1 MHGWTG
7 WITGHGCEAAHT
19 QATVSALLEW
29 HVAWACEA
37 AEAAQQAAAGGG
49 LPDASAMW
57 LFALA
62 ALLER
67 PLTATTTAALRALLR
82 ACAALAVRLAPAPAS
97 APAHGNTRAAS
108 DAGPVVGAN
117 SRASASDAVAEPA
130 TPPPAAEG
138 VPLGAAQAQGRGA
151 TGGQACSR
159 SAGEGPG
166 AAAGLGG
173 QAGAQT
179 RDLEASASKGA
190 EVLTRTPGTEAACAG
205 ALARV
210 HVLVAIAGAY
220 FRQDEA
226 LAWLSREEYV

>member
-1 MHGWTG
+1 M
-7 WITGHGCEAAHT
+7 
-19 QATVSALLEW
+19 QATVSTLLEW

-37 AEAAQQAAAGGG
+37 AEAAPQAAAGGG
-49 LPDASAMW
+49 LPDASAAW

-67 PLTATTTAALRALLR
+67 PLPATTSAALRALLR
-82 ACAALAVRLAPAPAS
+82 ACAGRAVRLAPAPAS
-97 APAHGNTRAAS
+97 APAHGNTRAAN
-108 DAGPVVGAN
+108 DAGTEAGAS

-130 TPPPAAEG
+130 TPPPATED
-138 VPLGAAQAQGRGA
+138 VPLDAAQAQGRGA
-151 TGGQACSR
+151 LGGQACSG
-159 SAGEGPG
+159 SAGGGPG

-173 QAGAQT
+173 QADAQT
-179 RDLEASASKGA
+179 RDLETCASEGPG
-190 EVLTRTPGTEAACAG
+190 VRTGHLGTEACAG